1 MTKRN
6 VNILDRIGSLIPGY
20 KGYSLRDEQ
29 RNTDK
34 KVRDHIANQLATI
47 EINIKEFQLKFI
59 KSNKLLEATEI
70 ESVRKAINTLLPKIK
85 HAPYGV
91 SGFFATQQ
99 LKENELEQIYSFDI
113 EIAERVSNM
122 LTLSHKLEQEPLA
135 SISLVQHCRSID
147 EILIKRTD
155 FVQRFK

>member
-6 VNILDRIGSLIPGY
+6 VNIIDRIGSLIPGY

-34 KVRDHIANQLATI
+34 KIRDHIANQLATI
-47 EINIKEFQLKFI
+47 EINIKEFQLKLI

-99 LKENELEQIYSFDI
+99 LKEDELEQIYSFDI

-155 FVQRFK
+155 FVKRFK

>member
-6 VNILDRIGSLIPGY
+6 VNIIDRIGSLIPGY

-34 KVRDHIANQLATI
+34 KIRDHIANQMATI
-47 EINIKEFQLKFI
+47 EINIKEFQLKLI

-99 LKENELEQIYSFDI
+99 LKEDELEQIYSFDI

-155 FVQRFK
+155 FVKRFK

>member
-1 MTKRN
+1 MMKRS

-20 KGYSLRDEQ
+20 KGYSLREEQ

-34 KVRDHIANQLATI
+34 KVRNHIANQLAMT
-47 EINIKEFQLKFI
+47 EINIKEFQLKLI
-59 KSNKLLEATEI
+59 KSDKCLEATEI
-70 ESVRKAINTLLPKIK
+70 EDARKAINTLLPKIK

-99 LKENELEQIYSFDI
+99 LKEDELDQIYSFDI

-147 EILIKRTD
+147 EILVKRTD
-155 FVQRFK
+155 FVKRFK

>member
-155 FVQRFK
+155 FIKRFK